1 MKKISF
7 YDKFHLTQAVLD
19 GRKTM
24 VRFVVPQRYVEKAK
38 AYQQEYYEGALER
51 ISIEDALLNMAGAE
65 KMISSPYKVGEVV
78 AVVQSYKTLAKEIE
92 QYGCLNVKPEFMK
105 MRGWSNKMFVKAEYM
120 PHHVRIVS
128 MKVERLQKISEK
140 DAMREGVIRVNETS
154 RVLGCKPYYTFK
166 GSKAHSVSAKVAF
179 IGLMYRHKKREKQP
193 YPREVPAVAYN
204 PYLWAY
210 EIELVD

>member
-7 YDKFHLTQAVLD
+7 NDKFYLTQAVLD

-24 VRFVVPQRYVEKAK
+24 VRFIVSQRHIEKAK

-51 ISIEDALLNMAGAE
+51 ISIEDALRNMAGAE
-65 KMISSPYKVGEVV
+65 KMISSPYKVGEIV
-78 AVVQSYKTLAKEIE
+78 AIAQRYKDAPNLIKKAVHY
-92 QYGCLNVKPEFMK
+92 YGEECKA
-105 MRGWSNKMFVKAEYM
+105 GWNNKMFVKAEYM
-120 PHHVRIVS
+120 PHHVRITS

-140 DAMREGVIRVNETS
+140 DAMREGVICINETS

-179 IGLMYRHKKREKQP
+179 IGLMYRHEKREKQP

>member
-7 YDKFHLTQAVLD
+7 YDKFYLTQAVLD

-24 VRFVVPQRYVEKAK
+24 VRFIVPQRHIEKAK

-51 ISIEDALLNMAGAE
+51 ISIEEALLNMATAE
-65 KMISSPYKVGEVV
+65 KMIKSPYKVGEIV
-78 AVVQSYKTLAKEIE
+78 AVAQAYVDVVPVGEPCVINGEYMPGKPAW
-92 QYGCLNVKPEFMK
+92 LNKAC
-105 MRGWSNKMFVKAEYM
+105 VKAEYM

-128 MKVERLQKISEK
+128 MKVERLQNISNH
-140 DAMREGVIRVNETS
+140 DAMREGVVRVNGTS
-154 RVLGCKPYYTFK
+154 RVLGCNPYYTFL

-179 IGLMYRHKKREKQP
+179 IGLMYRHEKREKDA
-193 YPREVPAVAYN
+193 YPRERPAVAYN

>member
-7 YDKFHLTQAVLD
+7 NDKFYLTQAVLD

-24 VRFVVPQRYVEKAK
+24 VRFIVSQRHIEKAK

-65 KMISSPYKVGEVV
+65 KMISSPYKVGEIV
-78 AVVQSYKTLAKEIE
+78 AVAQNYCDVIKE
-92 QYGCLNVKPEFMK
+92 
-105 MRGWSNKMFVKAEYM
+105 WSKGFGKGFSFGLEDRPGMHNKVCVKAEYM

-128 MKVERLQKISEK
+128 MKVERLQKISNE
-140 DAMREGVIRVNETS
+140 DAMREGVVRVNETS

-179 IGLMYRHKKREKQP
+179 IGLMYRHEKREKQP

>member
-1 MKKISF
+1 MKKIMF
-7 YDKFHLTQAVLD
+7 YDKFRLTQAVLD

-78 AVVQSYKTLAKEIE
+78 AVAQCYRDVPCMCYRKAVCSGEGI
-92 QYGCLNVKPEFMK
+92 VH
-105 MRGWSNKMFVKAEYM
+105 GWTNRACVKAEYM
-120 PHHVRIVS
+120 PHHVRITS
-128 MKVERLQKISEK
+128 LKVERLQKISEK
-140 DAMREGVIRVNETS
+140 DAMREGVIRINETS

-179 IGLMYRHKKREKQP
+179 IGLMYRHEKREKQP
-193 YPREVPAVAYN
+193 YPREVPTVAYN

>member
-7 YDKFHLTQAVLD
+7 NDKFYLTQAVLD

-24 VRFVVPQRYVEKAK
+24 VRFIVSQRHIEKAK

-65 KMISSPYKVGEVV
+65 KMISSPYKVGEIV
-78 AVVQSYKTLAKEIE
+78 AVAQCYRDVPCMCYRKAVCSGDGI
-92 QYGCLNVKPEFMK
+92 VH
-105 MRGWSNKMFVKAEYM
+105 GWTNKACVKAEYM

-128 MKVERLQKISEK
+128 MKVERLQKISDEECL
-140 DAMREGVIRVNETS
+140 REGI
-154 RVLGCKPYYTFK
+154 FK
-166 GSKAHSVSAKVAF
+166 SESIKN
-179 IGLMYRHKKREKQP
+179 QP
-193 YPREVPAVAYN
+193 CSISYAYN
-204 PYLWAY
+204 ASCSCFMPKWWYNTPRQAFMERMDKEYGKLTWYKNPLVWAY

>member
-19 GRKTM
+19 GHKTM
-24 VRFVVPQRYVEKAK
+24 VRFVVSQRHIEKAK

-51 ISIEDALLNMAGAE
+51 ISVEDALLNMAGAE

-78 AVVQSYKTLAKEIE
+78 AVAQTYEELVNNDYLTEDARMSLHRSKGWSKK
-92 QYGCLNVKPEFMK
+92 NFVKPELMQ
-105 MRGWSNKMFVKAEYM
+105 
-120 PHHVRIVS
+120 HHVRIVS
-128 MKVERLQKISEK
+128 MKVERLQKISNK

-154 RVLGCKPYYTFK
+154 RVMGCKPYYTFK
-166 GSKAHSVSAKVAF
+166 GSKGHSISAKVAF
-179 IGLMYRHKKREKQP
+179 IDLMCRHEKKREKDS
-193 YPREVPAVAYN
+193 YPREVPAVAFN

>member
-7 YDKFHLTQAVLD
+7 NDKFYLTQAVLD

-24 VRFVVPQRYVEKAK
+24 VRFIVSQRHIEKAK

-78 AVVQSYKTLAKEIE
+78 AVAQTYEELVNSGFLTEGAGLLLHMATGWKKK
-92 QYGCLNVKPEFMK
+92 NFVKPEL
-105 MRGWSNKMFVKAEYM
+105 M

-179 IGLMYRHKKREKQP
+179 IGLMYRHEKREKDA
-193 YPREVPAVAYN
+193 YPRERPAVAYN

>member
-1 MKKISF
+1 MKKIMF
-7 YDKFHLTQAVLD
+7 YDKFRLTQAVLD

-78 AVVQSYKTLAKEIE
+78 AVAQAYVDVIPIGEPCVINGEYMP
-92 QYGCLNVKPEFMK
+92 GKPA
-105 MRGWSNKMFVKAEYM
+105 WTNKACVKAEYM

-166 GSKAHSVSAKVAF
+166 GSKAHSVSAKAAF
-179 IGLMYRHKKREKQP
+179 IGLMYRHEKREKQP
-193 YPREVPAVAYN
+193 YSREVPAVVYN